1 MAGVVRPCRAGM
13 LVGVLG
19 YEQVGSPSS
28 LLIIVRGPSGAG
40 KSSVATSV
48 RQRHGRGMAVLGQDV
63 IRRSLLWERKDV
75 SGGLAPDFIA
85 HSAAFL
91 LNAGWPV
98 LVEGILSAAFY
109 GPALRELMTAHRG
122 RTLVYFL
129 QVELAETFAR
139 HATRSEAEEFS
150 ITDMASW
157 FEPDDRLDVPGEVV
171 IPQSSSL
178 VDTVDRI
185 CCDAR
190 LAPAADE
197 PAKAT
202 ADLAT

>member
-1 MAGVVRPCRAGM
+1 
-13 LVGVLG
+13 VLG

-28 LLIIVRGPSGAG
+28 LLIIVRGPSGSG
-40 KSSVATSV
+40 KSSVAKSV
-48 RQRHGRGMAVLGQDV
+48 RQRHGRGMAVLSQDV

-85 HSAAFL
+85 HSAGFL

-98 LVEGILSAAFY
+98 LVEGILSAASY
-109 GPALRELMTAHRG
+109 GPALRELMAAHRG

-129 QVELAETFAR
+129 EIELAETFAR
-139 HATRSEAEEFS
+139 HATRPEAAEFT

-157 FEPDDRLDVPGEVV
+157 FEPDDRLDVPGEIV

-178 VDTVDRI
+178 LETVDRI
-185 CCDAR
+185 CRDAR
-190 LAPAADE
+190 LAPAGDE
-197 PAKAT
+197 PVNAA